1 MQKSYYQYRKEEC
14 RIGIDRMPIWFK
26 ETEFDG
32 DQNKGY
38 IIFQTE
44 NEYDEIWGP
53 NAKMEISWEKKGR
66 TETFHAKEVQASIDM
81 YNAIKVVVTKKEMI
95 WLRTHDFTYW
105 IGHRT
110 KMIRKR
116 YYPLNIIHGVFYCDI
131 TERVF
136 NINTE
141 VIKKHYEGFEPYII
155 EGYKSIDCHEG

>member
-105 IGHRT
+105 IQADNGELLFYHSQSGHPSLGT
-110 KMIRKR
+110 DWLETNKQE
-116 YYPLNIIHGVFYCDI
+116 YLTVGLLYADTIIWS
-131 TERVF
+131 ERVKVDYVEEF
-136 NINTE
+136 
-141 VIKKHYEGFEPYII
+141 
-155 EGYKSIDCHEG
+155 SW